1 MRRVVL
7 FAALVVMSIS
17 PIGAQRRGAVPTRPQ
32 PAPAVDVAA
41 VLKDAANAL
50 GMLRQANRMD
60 AINTMELWGT
70 GTSYALGQ
78 QYHADGPWPAFKT
91 EWHATLSYAESAMR
105 VDMVR
110 HNPDGPGPI
119 QGGGFLPLAA
129 PQTLISVVNGKNA
142 WNESEIGAGLIAG
155 KGVATPAFGT
165 TQDRQVLLWT
175 LP

>member
-1 MRRVVL
+1 MRRPVL
-7 FAALVVMSIS
+7 FAWLVAISIS
-17 PIGAQRRGAVPTRPQ
+17 TLGAQGRNAPPRPQ
-32 PAPAVDVAA
+32 PAPAIDV
-41 VLKDAANAL
+41 VSTLKDAANAL

-142 WNESEIGAGLIAG
+142 WNESEERHVG
-155 KGVATPAFGT
+155 KECRSRWSPYH
-165 TQDRQVLLWT
+165 
-175 LP
+175 